1 MVYYRIIVI
10 CLFLLTLCINHSLHA
25 EEEESKVESADSAR
39 IYRSPEERREAGLG
53 TKLNDWLKFSGLLEI
68 EKEYFEDNLN
78 NNKKVREYGNTTPN
92 LQFALEM
99 AFANWFGAELVYEA
113 EYDGNQQSTGW
124 DEAFIYFDFD
134 DFGLGAELGRVSAPF
149 GEYYSHFITGPLLE
163 FGETIRDGII
173 VDFSVLDSLELSV
186 FAIDSKTEKQNKNT
200 EYDWGAG
207 IEYVSATE
215 SIRFGLSYLSDL
227 SESDERFLREENYF
241 YIDKVSAW
249 NAHALVGFEKFEIT
263 AEMIRANNQFREFD
277 KQENK
282 PFAYNIE
289 LAYFLT
295 PTMQLALRHEGSD
308 EFSEKPDS
316 QYGVAVSW
324 RPINRISVTA
334 EYLHGKYKKDFVLD
348 DDDIEL
354 NDRDLLVIQATFE
367 F

>member
-1 MVYYRIIVI
+1 MIYYRIIVI
-10 CLFLLTLCINHSLHA
+10 SLFLLTLCISHSLHA
-25 EEEESKVESADSAR
+25 EEKESVVESADSAR
-39 IYRSPEERREAGLG
+39 IYRSPEERREAGLK
-53 TKLNDWLKFSGLLEI
+53 TKVNEWLTFSGLLEI
-68 EKEYFEDNLN
+68 EKEYFEDNIKN
-78 NNKKVREYGNTTPN
+78 SKKIREYGNTTPN
-92 LQFALEM
+92 AQFALELE
-99 AFANWFGAELVYEA
+99 FTSWFGGEFVYEA
-113 EYDGNQQSTGW
+113 EYDGDQQSAGW

-134 DFGLGAELGRVSAPF
+134 NLGLGLELGRVSAPF
-149 GEYYSHFITGPLLE
+149 GEYYSHFISGPLLE
-163 FGETIRDGII
+163 FGETVRDGII
-173 VDFSVLDSLELSV
+173 IDYSVLDSLELSV

-241 YIDKVSAW
+241 YIEKVSAW
-249 NAHALVGFEKFEIT
+249 NAYALVGFEKFEIT
-263 AEMIRANNQFREFD
+263 AEMVRANDQFREFD
-277 KQENK
+277 KEEDK
-282 PFAYNIE
+282 PFAYNFE
-289 LAYFLT
+289 LAYFPT
-295 PTMQLALRHEGSD
+295 PTMQIALRYEGSD
-308 EFSEKPDS
+308 EYSEQPDS

-354 NDRDLLVIQATFE
+354 NDRDLFAMQATFE